1 MVKMTF
7 IGQSALGIGGKL
19 QRLHRALRMN
29 SSQLVD
35 IVFKVYHAQVTR
47 KLNQVGKPDREVGL
61 KRKRER
67 PTRLQSMCLLQ
78 GGGGPLEKGLL
89 RAQKEK

>member
-1 MVKMTF
+1 MVNMTF
-7 IGQSALGIGGKL
+7 IGQSVPGIRRKL
-19 QRLHRALRMN
+19 QRLDGALGLN
-29 SSQLVD
+29 PSQLVD

-78 GGGGPLEKGLL
+78 GGGGPSEKGLL